1 MYQRIPN
8 SLAIRRTADGAVI
21 PAEPT
26 LGAWQE
32 YQGWLAQGNEPE
44 PAPPALFDRAAA
56 MQRLRDRRAPI
67 LNALAGIGFDAL
79 AAGDTATAQAVQAA
93 RLGLRQITEWQPIVD
108 AVDDE
113 AFDDAALARYRQLA
127 LAAPP
132 AVRLAFLS
140 AT

>member
-1 MYQRIPN
+1 MYQRITN
-8 SLAIRRTADGAVI
+8 SQGIRRVADGAVI
-21 PAEPT
+21 PADPT
-26 LGAWQE
+26 LGAWQQ
-32 YQGWLAQGNEPE
+32 YQDWLAQGNEPE

-93 RLGLRQITEWQPIVD
+93 RLGLRQITEWPPLV
-108 AVDDE
+108 AANDDE
-113 AFDDAALARYRQLA
+113 AFDDAALARYRELDAQA
-127 LAAPP
+127 P
-132 AVRLAFLS
+132 AVVRAAFLS